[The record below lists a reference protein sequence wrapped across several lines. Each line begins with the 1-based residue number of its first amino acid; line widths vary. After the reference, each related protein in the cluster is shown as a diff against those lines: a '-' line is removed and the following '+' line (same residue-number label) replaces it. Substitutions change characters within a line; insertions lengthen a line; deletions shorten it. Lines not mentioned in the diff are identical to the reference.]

1 MLTLAGATLIDGT
14 GRDPVAGAHVVI
26 DGARIQDRA
35 PSGRILDLTGLTL
48 LPGLIDA
55 HVHLFGAGH
64 SLGDVTA
71 GEVSAAEVAAGMFHA
86 AGRALQSGFT
96 TLRDCG
102 GADGGL
108 VRAIGA
114 GLVPGPRVLV
124 AGPILAQTGGHGHF
138 GPTFGGGDS
147 WAVPG
152 LGRLSHICDGPDEV
166 RRAAGTAF
174 RSGADFLK
182 MCVTGGVVS
191 HSDSLT
197 DTQFTSDEIRA
208 AVGEADARGTY
219 VTVHAH
225 NSAGVRVA
233 VEAGARCVEH
243 GSDLDEETCALM
255 ARHGA
260 VLVPTLTAAR
270 RLTEDAAKVGVGTD
284 IAPRADGVEAS
295 MARALRTAVAAGVP
309 VGSGSDLFGGG
320 SWSHGRELALKADL
334 IGPMAA
340 ITSATSVNARIL
352 GLDGRLGTVRPGATA
367 DLIAVD
373 GDPLTDPG
381 LFDDPARVVL
391 VVKDGRVVKD
401 TRRLLTP

>member
-26 DGARIQDRA
+26 DGTRIQDRA
-35 PSGRILDLTGLTL
+35 PSGRTLDLTGLTL

-55 HVHLFGAGH
+55 HVHLLGAGH
-64 SLGDVTA
+64 SLGGVA
-71 GEVSAAEVAAGMFHA
+71 EGQVSAAEVAAGTFHA
-86 AGRALQSGFT
+86 AERALHSGFT

-102 GADGGL
+102 GVDGGL
-108 VRAIGA
+108 VRAIA
-114 GLVPGPRVLV
+114 SGLVPGPRVLV

-138 GPTFGGGDS
+138 GSTFGGGGD

-152 LGRLSHICDGPDEV
+152 LGQLSLICDGPDEV
-166 RRAAGTAF
+166 RRAARTAF
-174 RSGADFLK
+174 RRGADFLK

-191 HSDSLT
+191 HSDALT
-197 DTQFTSDEIRA
+197 DTQFTDDEIRA
-208 AVGEADARGTY
+208 AVREADARGTY

-225 NSAGVRVA
+225 NSEGVRVA
-233 VEAGARCVEH
+233 VLAGARCVEH
-243 GSDLDEETCALM
+243 GSHLDEETVALM

-260 VLVPTLTAAR
+260 ALVPTLTAAR
-270 RLTEDAAKVGVGTD
+270 RIGETADD
-284 IAPRADGVEAS
+284 IGLDQDTVTRADGLEAA
-295 MARALRTAVAAGVP
+295 MGRALRTAAAAGVP
-309 VGSGSDLFGGG
+309 IGSGSDLFGGG
-320 SWSHGRELALKADL
+320 SWRHGRELALKAEL

-352 GLDGRLGTVRPGATA
+352 GLDSHLGTVQPGMTA

-381 LFDDPARVVL
+381 LFEDPARVVL
-391 VVKDGRVVKD
+391 VVKDGRIVKD
-401 TRRLLTP
+401 TQRLLTP